1 MGSKRK
7 ILREELKTR
16 SGDNAFKE
24 FHCKGDRELGKSWR
38 RQWGQECFYNMG
50 GITSVFINGNYHVE
64 KEN

>member
-1 MGSKRK
+1 M
-7 ILREELKTR
+7 

-24 FHCKGDRELGKSWR
+24 FHCREDRELGKTWR

-64 KEN
+64 KKINNARVEGLWKIFP